1 MTNLY
6 LLTTLILFFDFIIT
20 PPERLFYFI
29 IYEHVFFVKKKQ
41 NKRLIFYIEYAILIA
56 NREFRRGVKMYEDLS
71 NKQIE
76 ILNFIRE
83 AVSKKGY
90 PPAVREICE
99 AVGLKSTSTVHGHL
113 TKIEQKGY
121 IKRDP
126 TKPRAIEIIDT
137 MNNGLNLD
145 MSTSYVPVV
154 GQVTAGEPILAV
166 ENLEENFPVPSEFMA
181 DGEYFML
188 RITGDSMIEAGILD
202 RDYVLVKQQNEANNG
217 DTVVAL
223 VEDSATVKTFYKEK
237 NQVRLQP
244 ENPTMDPMYF
254 DTVEI
259 LGLVKGV
266 FRKM

>member
-1 MTNLY
+1 
-6 LLTTLILFFDFIIT
+6 
-20 PPERLFYFI
+20 
-29 IYEHVFFVKKKQ
+29 
-41 NKRLIFYIEYAILIA
+41 
-56 NREFRRGVKMYEDLS
+56 MYDDLS
-71 NKQIE
+71 KKQIE
-76 ILNFIRE
+76 ILEFIRE

-113 TKIEQKGY
+113 TKIEKKGY

-137 MNNGLNLD
+137 MASENPAFD
-145 MSTSYVPVV
+145 MGTAYVPVV
-154 GQVTAGEPILAV
+154 GQVTAGQPILAV
-166 ENLEENFPVPSEFMA
+166 ENIEENFPVPSEFMV

-188 RITGDSMIEAGILD
+188 RIAGDSMVEAGILD
-202 RDYVLVKQQNEANNG
+202 RDYVLVKQQQEADNG

-223 VEDSATVKTFYKEK
+223 IEDSATVKTFYKETDR
-237 NQVRLQP
+237 VRLQP
-244 ENPTMDPMYF
+244 ENTTMDPMYF
-254 DTVEI
+254 DSVEI

>member
-1 MTNLY
+1 
-6 LLTTLILFFDFIIT
+6 
-20 PPERLFYFI
+20 
-29 IYEHVFFVKKKQ
+29 
-41 NKRLIFYIEYAILIA
+41 
-56 NREFRRGVKMYEDLS
+56 MYDDLS
-71 NKQIE
+71 KKQIE
-76 ILNFIRE
+76 ILEFIRE

-137 MNNGLNLD
+137 MANENAAFD
-145 MSTSYVPVV
+145 MGTAYVPVV
-154 GQVTAGEPILAV
+154 GQVTAGLPILAV
-166 ENLEENFPVPSEFMA
+166 ENIEENFPVPSEFMA

-188 RITGDSMIEAGILD
+188 RIAGDSMVEAGILD
-202 RDYVLVKQQNEANNG
+202 RDYVLVKQQQEADNG

-223 VEDSATVKTFYKEK
+223 IEDSATVKTFYKETDR
-237 NQVRLQP
+237 VRLQP
-244 ENPTMDPMYF
+244 ENSTMDPMYF
-254 DTVEI
+254 DSVEI

>member
-1 MTNLY
+1 
-6 LLTTLILFFDFIIT
+6 
-20 PPERLFYFI
+20 
-29 IYEHVFFVKKKQ
+29 
-41 NKRLIFYIEYAILIA
+41 
-56 NREFRRGVKMYEDLS
+56 MYDDLS
-71 NKQIE
+71 KKQIE
-76 ILNFIRE
+76 ILEFIRE

-126 TKPRAIEIIDT
+126 TKPRAIEIIDN
-137 MNNGLNLD
+137 MVNENSAFD
-145 MSTSYVPVV
+145 MGTAFVPVV
-154 GQVTAGEPILAV
+154 GQVTAGQPILAV
-166 ENLEENFPVPSEFMA
+166 ENVEENFPVPNEFMT

-188 RITGDSMIEAGILD
+188 RITGDSMVEAGILD
-202 RDYVLVKQQNEANNG
+202 RDYVLVKQQKEADNG

-223 VEDSATVKTFYKEK
+223 IEDSATVKTFYKETDR
-237 NQVRLQP
+237 VRLQP
-244 ENPTMDPMYF
+244 ENSTMDPMYF
-254 DTVEI
+254 DSVEI